1 MLSTANEVDPLI
13 SAAYVLYA
21 IQTMFIQHV
30 LHKSKLQEPARL
42 NARARIYIDEYKGA
56 QT

>member
-13 SAAYVLYA
+13 SAVYVLYA

-30 LHKSKLQEPARL
+30 LHRSKLQEPARL
-42 NARARIYIDEYKGA
+42 HARARIYIDEYKGA